1 MRSGPWLG
9 AALAALLAGCA
20 ARQAP
25 GDPFSGRPVRTAS
38 SEELARRL
46 AEDAAGVVALKG
58 KVTLTFQESATAGE
72 RTCRGALAARSP
84 WSDGAKPGLFV
95 EGYRSLMP
103 TLFTLVSDGERF
115 WLHVPSERV
124 VYTGT
129 TARGVVARG
138 RELRLDARAL
148 LRALFV
154 EPPGPDD
161 ALEVREDAEAYVL
174 SIRRAGRL
182 HRRLWVERRRF
193 AVEREV
199 LYDQDGREELVILR
213 ERQRERDGRLQ
224 PERLSV
230 QDRVAGGSVLLE
242 FDSLTVNPPGLDSR
256 AFRPLTPP
264 GARVETVDGTERDR

>member
-9 AALAALLAGCA
+9 AALAALMAGCA

-38 SEELARRL
+38 PEELARRL
-46 AEDAAGVVALKG
+46 VEDASRVVALKG
-58 KVTLTFQESATAGE
+58 KVTLTFQESPAAGA

-84 WSDGAKPGLFV
+84 WGDGAKPGLFV

-115 WLHVPSERV
+115 WLHVPSEHV

-129 TARGVVARG
+129 TVRGVVARG
-138 RELRLDARAL
+138 RELRLDARAI

-154 EPPGPDD
+154 EPPGPAD
-161 ALEVREDAEAYVL
+161 ALEVREDAEAYVV

-199 LYDQDGREELVILR
+199 LYDLDGREELVILR

-230 QDRVAGGSVLLE
+230 RDGVAGGSVLLE
-242 FDSLTVNPPGLDSR
+242 FDSLTVNPAGLDAR

-264 GARVETVDGTERDR
+264 GARVETVDGKERDR